1 MTSKTLTYSSTIPP
15 LPGQYQLQDYAPV
28 ANTFRWSDVEPH
40 FTWYASGKVNMVYEC
55 LDRHVDEGYGDKIAL
70 HYLNGELEEKFTFAE
85 LKRRTDH
92 VASVYKKYGI
102 GKGDRVFIFLPK
114 NPDCYIAILAAIKI
128 GAIAGPLFEGFME
141 ESIRDRMLDC
151 GARLLVT
158 DEELGR
164 RVPYADLPALETVLI
179 AGEPEQCR
187 PGELSLYEELRLTP
201 SRSDVIEWGSLDD
214 GFIIHYTS
222 GSTGKPKGVLH
233 RQKAM
238 IHQYLTGKWVCDV
251 GEQDVYWCTSHPG
264 WVTGSVYG
272 LYAPWLN
279 RATVVIHG
287 GRFSAADWYSIIER
301 AGVTI
306 WYSAPTAFRML
317 MAESADLHRKYDL
330 SSLRHVLS
338 VGEPLNPEA
347 IRWGIEQLGIRIHD
361 TWWMTETGGHLI
373 VNLPSQ
379 PIKPGSMGRAFPGIT
394 VAILDEQ
401 GHELPNG
408 WVGQLSVKADYPGLM
423 KEIWNNPEKYH
434 AYFPYDGWYVSGDMA
449 YRDDDGYIF
458 FQGRNDDM
466 IISAG
471 ENISPFEVESK
482 LIEHPAVIEAGVIG
496 KPDALRG
503 EIAKAFIVLVPEV
516 EPTADLL
523 EEIRL
528 FVRHRLSAHS
538 APREIDVLEQ
548 LPKTRIS
555 GKIMRRVLKAWE
567 CGLDPG
573 DTSQLDGGVLRR
585 RAVAM
590 NR

>member
-1 MTSKTLTYSSTIPP
+1 
-15 LPGQYQLQDYAPV
+15 
-28 ANTFRWSDVEPH
+28 
-40 FTWYASGKVNMVYEC
+40 MVYEC
-55 LDRHVDEGYGDKIAL
+55 LDRHVEDGYGDKIAL
-70 HYLNGELEEKFTFAE
+70 HYIDGDIEEKFTFAE
-85 LKRRTDH
+85 LKQRTDH
-92 VASVYKKYGI
+92 VATIYKKYGI
-102 GKGDRVFIFLPK
+102 QKGDRVFIFLPK

-141 ESIRDRMLDC
+141 ESIRDRMVDC
-151 GARLLVT
+151 SAKLLVT
-158 DEELGR
+158 DAVLGR
-164 RVPYADLPALETVLI
+164 RVPKQDLPSLETVLI
-179 AGEPEQCR
+179 AGEPEDCQD
-187 PGELSLYEELRLTP
+187 GELSLYEQLRLTP
-201 SRSDVIEWGSLDD
+201 ADPAVLEWGNLDD

-222 GSTGKPKGVLH
+222 GSTGKPKGVLY

-238 IHQYLTGKWVCDV
+238 VHQYLTGKWVCDV
-251 GEQDVYWCTSHPG
+251 HEDDVYWCTSHPG

-287 GRFSAADWYSIIER
+287 GRFDAHAWYSIIEK
-301 AGVTI
+301 AKVSI

-317 MAESADLHRKYDL
+317 MAEGGEAHQQYDL
-330 SSLRHVLS
+330 SSLRHVMS

-347 IRWGIEQLGIRIHD
+347 IRWGIEQLGVRIHD

-401 GHELPNG
+401 GRELPRG
-408 WVGQLSVKADYPGLM
+408 EIGQLSVKADYPGLM
-423 KEIWNNPEKYH
+423 KEIWNDPAKFRS
-434 AYFPYDGWYVSGDMA
+434 YFPYDGWYVSGDMA
-449 YRDDDGYIF
+449 YQDDDGYVF

-466 IISAG
+466 INSAG
-471 ENISPFEVESK
+471 ESISPFEVESK
-482 LIEHPAVIEAGVIG
+482 LIEHPAVAEAGVIG
-496 KPDALRG
+496 KLDSLRG
-503 EIAKAFIVLVPEV
+503 EIVKAFVVLCPDIV
-516 EPTADLL
+516 PTPSLL

-528 FVRHRLSAHS
+528 FVRNNLSAHS

-567 CGLDPG
+567 SNLDPG
-573 DTSQLDGGVLRR
+573 DTSQLDGGVFKKREV
-585 RAVAM
+585 VA
-590 NR
+590 N

>member
-1 MTSKTLTYSSTIPP
+1 MTLAYGNLIQP
-15 LPGQYQLQDYAPV
+15 LQREHHLQDYQKAV
-28 ANTFRWSDVEPH
+28 ESFNWQDVEQH
-40 FTWYASGKVNMVYEC
+40 FTWYKTGKVNMVYEC
-55 LDRHVDEGYGDKIAL
+55 LDRHVDEGYGDKLAI
-70 HYLNGELEEKFTFAE
+70 HYINGDIEEKYTFAQ
-85 LKRRTDH
+85 LKQKTDH
-92 VASVYKKYGI
+92 VATVYKNYGI
-102 GKGDRVFIFLPK
+102 QKGDRVFIFLPK

-141 ESIRDRMLDC
+141 ESIKDRMLDC
-151 GARLLVT
+151 GAKLLVT
-158 DEELGR
+158 DHVLGK
-164 RVPYADLPALETVLI
+164 RVPKSTIPTLETVLI
-179 AGEPEQCR
+179 AGEPEQCEA
-187 PGELSLYEELRLTP
+187 GEISLYAELRNTVA
-201 SRSDVIEWGSLDD
+201 DANVIEWGTLDD

-251 GEQDVYWCTSHPG
+251 KEDDVYWCTSHPG

-287 GRFSAADWYSIIER
+287 GRFDADSWYSIIEK

-317 MAESADLHRKYDL
+317 MAEGEQLHLNYDL

-347 IRWGIEQLGIRIHD
+347 IRWAIEELNVRIHD

-373 VNLPSQ
+373 VNFPSQ

-394 VAILDEQ
+394 VAILDEDGQ
-401 GHELPNG
+401 ELPNG
-408 WVGQLSVKADYPGLM
+408 EIGQLCVKADYPGLM
-423 KEIWNNPEKYH
+423 KEIWNNPEKFH
-434 AYFPYDGWYVSGDMA
+434 SYFPYEGWYVSGDMA
-449 YRDDDGYIF
+449 YKDDEGYIF

-466 IISAG
+466 INSAG
-471 ENISPFEVESK
+471 ESISPFEVESK
-482 LIEHPAVIEAGVIG
+482 LIEHPAVAEAGVIG

-503 EIAKAFIVLVPEV
+503 EIVKAFIVLGPLYK
-516 EPTADLL
+516 PSSALL

-528 FVRHRLSAHS
+528 FVRNHLSAHN
-538 APREIDVLEQ
+538 APREIEVLEQ

-567 CGLDPG
+567 LNLDPG
-573 DTSQLDGGVLRR
+573 DTSQLDGGVLARV
-585 RAVAM
+585 AVVS
-590 NR
+590 